1 MIESSKIYCIPYFLA
16 KKPTPII
23 ANCSNSCKVCTSPSN
38 PEEKNWKDHDMLSE
52 FRPNFKPKTSSTRIA
67 EQYLSF
73 NKNLIIDET
82 DNDDDTIKADQN
94 TANQDFSRI
103 NRSSSIKPSKLKAV
117 S

>member
-16 KKPTPII
+16 KKPIPII
-23 ANCSNSCKVCTSPSN
+23 ANCSNSCKVCTSQSKPK
-38 PEEKNWKDHDMLSE
+38 EENWKDHDMLSD
-52 FRPNFKPKTSSTRIA
+52 FRPDFKPKTSSTRIA

-73 NKNLIIDET
+73 NKNLIIHET
-82 DNDDDTIKADQN
+82 HNDDDTIKADQN

-103 NRSSSIKPSKLKAV
+103 NRSSSIKSLKLKAV